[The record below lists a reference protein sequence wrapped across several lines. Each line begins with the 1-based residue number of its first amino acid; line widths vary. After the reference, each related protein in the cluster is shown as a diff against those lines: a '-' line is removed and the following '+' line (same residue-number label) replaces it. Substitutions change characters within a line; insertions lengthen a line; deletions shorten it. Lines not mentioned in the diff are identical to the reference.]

1 LGDGLH
7 IKRVGSSTFEIG
19 LEMLA
24 DRFEMIELVFNK
36 ENDRFCHAPLIQQID
51 CL

>member
-1 LGDGLH
+1 
-7 IKRVGSSTFEIG
+7 VGSSTFEVG

-24 DRFEMIELVFNK
+24 DRFEVIELVFNK

-51 CL
+51 RL